1 MAVKT
6 RYVYDIK
13 HDSEGNMTRYD
24 ARLVAQGFNQV
35 PGRHFDETWAP
46 VLSSATTRALFAVAA
61 ARDWEV
67 HNVDVKTAFLNAK
80 MDKEM
85 YITLPVG
92 AEPGEEDDVRR
103 LNLALYGTTQAGRLW
118 GIKLNKDLNAI
129 GAVRSKVDPCLYT
142 WSHPVHGLVYILVY
156 IYDLIVAGKS
166 LEGVQMVKASVSA
179 SFDVRDMG
187 EVKDFIGMKVM
198 RDRAAKVITLSHPG
212 HVSSLLEAFQMEKSA
227 PNKMP
232 MVSGAKRFKTGE
244 NLLPEGNRYADL
256 VGSLLY
262 LSTTTRPDIAFAV
275 GVLSRYMA
283 GLEEDHM
290 RAAKGVLRYL
300 RGATRLGVVYG
311 DEKPVQGYVDA
322 DWAGDIDARR
332 STTGF
337 VFTLNGGPISWT
349 SKRQPTVATSMAE
362 AEYVAAAMATKE
374 AMWLRKILSGLGV
387 DGDAVPMGEDNQ
399 ACLALVNNPEATGR
413 TKHVDVAYHM
423 VRDYVARG
431 EVAFYFFSQRRHPG
445 RWHDKAT
452 AGPGVHHFPGRH
464 RRWLGS
470 GHFGE

>member
-1 MAVKT
+1 
-6 RYVYDIK
+6 
-13 HDSEGNMTRYD
+13 
-24 ARLVAQGFNQV
+24 
-35 PGRHFDETWAP
+35 
-46 VLSSATTRALFAVAA
+46 
-61 ARDWEV
+61 
-67 HNVDVKTAFLNAK
+67 
-80 MDKEM
+80 
-85 YITLPVG
+85 
-92 AEPGEEDDVRR
+92 
-103 LNLALYGTTQAGRLW
+103 
-118 GIKLNKDLNAI
+118 
-129 GAVRSKVDPCLYT
+129 
-142 WSHPVHGLVYILVY
+142 
-156 IYDLIVAGKS
+156 
-166 LEGVQMVKASVSA
+166 MVKASVSA